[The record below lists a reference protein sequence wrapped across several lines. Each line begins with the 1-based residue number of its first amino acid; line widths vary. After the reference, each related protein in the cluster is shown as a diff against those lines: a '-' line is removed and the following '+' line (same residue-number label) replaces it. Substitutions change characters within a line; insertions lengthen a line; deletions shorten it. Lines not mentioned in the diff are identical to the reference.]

1 MKNQLGLVLKVF
13 LLSAVISL
21 LIKYVGPFLFIPAT
35 SINALIIVLLPTVIM
50 AIALLWRFQAQ
61 KQIPD

>member
-1 MKNQLGLVLKVF
+1 MKNQLGFLLKVF

-35 SINALIIVLLPTVIM
+35 SINALIIVLLPTVMM

-61 KQIPD
+61 KQS